1 MISWMKITSFGG
13 ITVMAPAALAITAWL
28 VVERSWRM
36 ALWWCLLF
44 TVGMS
49 LVVATK
55 IAFIGW
61 GIGIRSLDFTGF
73 SGHSMRATAV
83 IPVLFYLILQKASP
97 IARASGVMLGMVFGV
112 IIGISR
118 LVLHAHSVSE
128 AVAGCI
134 LGGMVSLT
142 FIGILGPTQ
151 KFVLYRSLIA
161 LSLIALLAVPCA
173 EPAPTQRW
181 ITGLALYLSGHDRP
195 FVRHGWKLAPVE
207 LASPKEVR
215 EGHFCPTPRKC
226 KNIYRLLSSDISF
239 LWGGI

>member
-1 MISWMKITSFGG
+1 MKITSFGG
-13 ITVMAPAALAITAWL
+13 ITVMAPAAIAITAWL

-44 TVGMS
+44 TAGMG

-97 IARASGVMLGMVFGV
+97 IARATGVLIGIVFGV
-112 IIGISR
+112 IVGVSR

-128 AVAGCI
+128 AIAGCI
-134 LGGMVSLT
+134 LGGIVSLT
-142 FIGILGPTQ
+142 FIWLLGPPQ
-151 KFVLYRSLIA
+151 KFILYRSLIA
-161 LSLIALLAVPCA
+161 LSLVALLAVPYA

-195 FVRHGWKLAPVE
+195 FVRHGWKLAPIQ
-207 LASPKEVR
+207 LALPKELH
-215 EGHFCPTPRKC
+215 EDYFCPTPRKD
-226 KNIYRLLSSDISF
+226 KNIYRLPLSEI
-239 LWGGI
+239 

>member
-13 ITVMAPAALAITAWL
+13 ITVMAPAAIAITAWL
-28 VVERSWRM
+28 VVGRAWRM

-44 TVGMS
+44 TTGMS

-83 IPVLFYLILQKASP
+83 IPVLFYLILQKAPP
-97 IARASGVMLGMVFGV
+97 IARASGVSLGIVFGV

-128 AVAGCI
+128 VVAGCI
-134 LGGMVSLT
+134 LGGMVSLS
-142 FIGILGPTQ
+142 FIWILGHSQ
-151 KFVLYRSLIA
+151 RFVPYRALLA
-161 LSLIALLAVPCA
+161 LSLIALLAPPYA

-181 ITGLALYLSGHDRP
+181 ITGVALYLSGHDRP
-195 FVRHGWKLAPVE
+195 FVRHGWKIAPANWTHQRMYKRE
-207 LASPKEVR
+207 NDKE
-215 EGHFCPTPRKC
+215 TS
-226 KNIYRLLSSDISF
+226 I
-239 LWGGI
+239 